1 MSGGTFNQA
10 IIIGNLGD
18 AARITRLER
27 GDKQTVI
34 ANFSLATSERIRK
47 GENEFEEVTT
57 WHNCI
62 AFGRLAEVVQQY
74 TQKGDK
80 LHVVGRIQKRKYVQ
94 DNVEKTSVEI
104 LVNELNLLGKAPAK
118 SDSAAAAAAAS
129 ASSSGFGDFESAD
142 NPFFVG
148 NSVPA

>member
-18 AARITRLER
+18 AARVTRLER
-27 GDKQTVI
+27 GEKHTVI

-47 GENEFEEVTT
+47 GENEYEEVTT

-80 LHVVGRIQKRKYVQ
+80 VHVVGRIQRRKYVQ
-94 DNVEKTSVEI
+94 DNVEKFSFEI
-104 LVNELNLLGKAPAK
+104 LVNELNLLGKAPGK
-118 SDSAAAAAAAS
+118 SDAAAAAAAAAAS
-129 ASSSGFGDFESAD
+129 NSGFGDFDDSA
-142 NPFFVG
+142 NPFFVP
-148 NSVPA
+148 SSTPA

>member
-18 AARITRLER
+18 AARVIRIER
-27 GDKQTVI
+27 GDKPTVI

-47 GENEFEEVTT
+47 GDEYEEVTT

-94 DNVEKTSVEI
+94 DNVEKFSFEI
-104 LVNELNLLGKAPAK
+104 LVNELNLLGKAPGK
-118 SDSAAAAAAAS
+118 SDSAAAAAAAA
-129 ASSSGFGDFESAD
+129 ASNSGFGDFDDAS
-142 NPFFVG
+142 NPFNIG